1 MEHTVMQRNLIFSN
15 WGQWTRGSE
24 KTDHSDLPQS
34 LNRHGPLKA
43 FMGWDGF
50 MVWEEDVHV
59 VDMCRAYM
67 QRVQQ
72 ESCGQ
77 CFPCRLGTALMADI
91 LERICSG
98 NGHPEDLDQLAELAR
113 LVTSTAKC
121 GIGETGPRP
130 ILDAL
135 THYRQ
140 EFEQA
145 VAQNNPIPRGT
156 YHSLVTA
163 PCTNACPSHLDIP
176 AYVEKIR
183 LGQYKEALEVVR
195 NDCPMPATIG
205 RVCVRPCEMNCRR
218 TKLDEPIAIKALKRF
233 LVDYEQKRYPEAAP
247 VQDSEQDANKGPVA
261 IVGAGPAGLSCAY
274 YLAQRGYQCS
284 IYESLPEPG
293 GMAAVGIPDYRLP
306 RDVLRKEVEYI
317 QKLGVSITYNTNIG
331 QDITIADLRDKGYQA
346 VFVGAGAPESS
357 KMRCEGE
364 DAGYQCFMTGVEF
377 LRRIAQGEK
386 PLEGKRAVVIGGGN
400 VAMDCV
406 RSARRLGFEDVNLV
420 YRRTLKEMP
429 ADPVEIKE
437 AKEEG
442 IAFHYQVQPVKILA
456 ENNKVTGLECI
467 RMELGE
473 PDESGRRRPEPVEG
487 SNFVLDCDV
496 IIPAIGQTCVVDCV
510 LPDEQGVE
518 LSRWK
523 TLVVD
528 PVTFQSSEQD
538 IFGGGDCITGPATL
552 IAALAAGKKG
562 AKYIDQYLQSGQ
574 CLPDVH
580 DELENYISEL
590 GVFYPFEKMPYKGMD
605 KRARQPALDPEK
617 RIEHFGEVEG
627 GFDQGQALREA
638 SRCLRCYRIGMAA
651 VAPDAGT

>member
-1 MEHTVMQRNLIFSN
+1 MQRTLIFSN
-15 WGQWTRGSE
+15 WGHWTHGE
-24 KTDHSDLPQS
+24 GKTDTAALPDS
-34 LNRHGPLKA
+34 LGNHGPIKA

-50 MVWEEDVHV
+50 MIWEEDVQI

-67 QRVQQ
+67 QRIQQ

-91 LERICSG
+91 LERICNGQGQDDDLQQLSG
-98 NGHPEDLDQLAELAR
+98 LAEL
-113 LVTSTAKC
+113 VKNTAKC
-121 GIGETGPRP
+121 GVGETGPRP
-130 ILDAL
+130 LLDAL

-145 VAQNNPIPRGT
+145 VRQKNPIPRGA
-156 YHSLVTA
+156 YQSLVTA

-183 LGQYKEALEVVR
+183 LGQYLEALDVVR
-195 NDCPMPATIG
+195 NDCPMPGTIG

-233 LVDYEQKRYPEAAP
+233 VADYERTRYPQASP
-247 VQDSEQDANKGPVA
+247 KQISSQGQGMGPVA
-261 IVGAGPAGLSCAY
+261 IIGAGPAGVSCAF
-274 YLAQRGYQCS
+274 YLAQRGYSCT

-293 GMAAVGIPDYRLP
+293 GMTAVGIPDYRLP
-306 RDVLRKEVEYI
+306 RHILRGEVDYM
-317 QKLGVSITYNTNIG
+317 QKLGVTIHFNTTIG
-331 QDITIADLRDKGYQA
+331 QDMTIKDLRQKGFQA
-346 VFVGAGAPESS
+346 VFVGVGAPESAN
-357 KMRCEGE
+357 MRCEGE
-364 DAGYQCFMTGVEF
+364 DAGYHCFMTGVEF
-377 LRRIAQGEK
+377 LRIIAQGQR
-386 PLEGKRAVVIGGGN
+386 PLEGKKIVVIGGGN

-429 ADPVEIKE
+429 ADPVEIRE
-437 AKEEG
+437 AQEEG
-442 IAFHYQVQPVKILA
+442 VNFHYQVQPIKILA
-456 ENNKVTGLECI
+456 QDGKVSGLECL

-487 SNFVLDCDV
+487 SNFVLECDA

-518 LSRWK
+518 LTRWK

-528 PVTFQSSEQD
+528 PVTFQSKEQD

-562 AKYIDQYLQSGQ
+562 AKYIDKFLQTGQ
-574 CLPDVH
+574 CAPDPH
-580 DELENYISEL
+580 DQMEKYIQELN
-590 GVFYPFEKMPYKGMD
+590 VFYPFEKMPFKGQD
-605 KRARQPALDPEK
+605 KRARQPARDPEE
-617 RIEHFGEVEG
+617 RINHFEEVEG
-627 GFDQGQALREA
+627 GFDEGQALLEA

-651 VAPDAGT
+651 VHSVDQE

>member
-1 MEHTVMQRNLIFSN
+1 
-15 WGQWTRGSE
+15 
-24 KTDHSDLPQS
+24 
-34 LNRHGPLKA
+34 
-43 FMGWDGF
+43 
-50 MVWEEDVHV
+50 
-59 VDMCRAYM
+59 
-67 QRVQQ
+67 
-72 ESCGQ
+72 
-77 CFPCRLGTALMADI
+77 MADI
-91 LERICSG
+91 LERIC
-98 NGHPEDLDQLAELAR
+98 NGQGQPGDIEQLSDLAQL
-113 LVTSTAKC
+113 VKNTAKC

-130 ILDAL
+130 LLDAL
-135 THYRQ
+135 SFYRN

-145 VAQNNPIPRGT
+145 IAQKSPIESGD
-156 YHSLVTA
+156 YQFLVTA

-183 LGQYKEALEVVR
+183 LGQYKEALDVVR
-195 NDCPMPATIG
+195 NDCPLPATIG

-233 LVDYEQKRYPEAAP
+233 VADYEQERHPDAAP
-247 VQDSEQDANKGPVA
+247 SQVESQGEHKGPIA

-274 YLAQRGYQCS
+274 YLAQQGYSCQ

-306 RDVLRKEVEYI
+306 RKVLRKEVEYI
-317 QKLGVSITYNTNIG
+317 QKLGVTITYNTSIG
-331 QDITIADLRDKGYQA
+331 QDITIKELRQKGFQA

-377 LRRIAQGEK
+377 LRLIAQGQK
-386 PLEGKRAVVIGGGN
+386 PLEGKKIVVIGGGN

-420 YRRTLKEMP
+420 YRRTIKEMP

-442 IAFHYQVQPVKILA
+442 IQFHYQVQPVKILA
-456 ENNKVTGLECI
+456 QEGKVTGLECI

-473 PDESGRRRPEPVEG
+473 PDDSGRRRPEPVEG
-487 SNFVLDCDV
+487 SNFVLECDA

-518 LSRWK
+518 LTRWK

-528 PVTFQSSEQD
+528 PVTRQSAETD

-562 AKYIDQYLQSGQ
+562 AKYIDQFLQTGQ
-574 CLPDVH
+574 CSPDFH
-580 DELENYISEL
+580 DDMENYIQNL
-590 GVFYPFEKMPYKGMD
+590 GVFYPFEKMPFKGQD

-617 RIEHFGEVEG
+617 RITHFGEVEA
-627 GFDQGQALREA
+627 GFDEGQALLEA
-638 SRCLRCYRIGMAA
+638 SRCLRCYRIAMA
-651 VAPDAGT
+651 VVSQGE

>member
-1 MEHTVMQRNLIFSN
+1 MQRTLIFSN
-15 WGQWTRGSE
+15 WGHWTHGE
-24 KTDHSDLPQS
+24 DKTDTAKLPVT
-34 LNRHGPLKA
+34 LGNYGPIKA

-50 MVWEEDVHV
+50 MVWDEDVHI

-67 QRVQQ
+67 QKVHQ
-72 ESCGQ
+72 ESCGR

-91 LERICSG
+91 LERICQGQGQDGDLQQLSG
-98 NGHPEDLDQLAELAR
+98 LAEL
-113 LVTSTAKC
+113 VKSTAKC
-121 GIGETGPRP
+121 GIGETGTRP
-130 ILDAL
+130 LLDAL

-140 EFEQA
+140 QFEQTIE
-145 VAQNNPIPRGT
+145 NKKPIPRGA
-156 YHSLVTA
+156 YQALVTA

-183 LGQYKEALEVVR
+183 LGQYLEALDVVR
-195 NDCPMPATIG
+195 NDCPMPGTIG

-233 LVDYEQKRYPEAAP
+233 VSDYERTRYPQAEP
-247 VQDSEQDANKGPVA
+247 KQVSRQGQDKGPVA
-261 IVGAGPAGLSCAY
+261 IIGAGPAGLSCAF
-274 YLAQRGYQCS
+274 YLGQRGYSCT

-306 RDVLRKEVEYI
+306 RHILRGEAEFI
-317 QKLGVSITYNTNIG
+317 QKLGVTIHYNTNIG
-331 QDITIADLRDKGYQA
+331 QDLTIKDLRQKGFQA
-346 VFVGAGAPESS
+346 VFVGVGAPESS
-357 KMRCEGE
+357 SMRCEGE

-377 LRRIAQGEK
+377 LRLIAQGQR
-386 PLEGKRAVVIGGGN
+386 PLEGKNIVVIGGGN

-406 RSARRLGFEDVNLV
+406 RSARRLGFENVNLV

-429 ADPVEIKE
+429 ADPVEIRE
-437 AKEEG
+437 AQEEG
-442 IAFHYQVQPVKILA
+442 VNFHYQVQPIKILA
-456 ENNKVTGLECI
+456 EDGKVSGLECL

-487 SNFVLDCDV
+487 SNFVLECDA

-562 AKYIDQYLQSGQ
+562 AKYIDQYLQAGE
-574 CLPDVH
+574 CTPDLH
-580 DELENYISEL
+580 DQMEQYIQQLS
-590 GVFYPFEKMPYKGMD
+590 VFYPFEKMPYKGQN
-605 KRARQPALDPEK
+605 KRARQPAIDPEE
-617 RIEHFGEVEG
+617 RINHFEEVEG
-627 GFDQGQALREA
+627 GFDEGQALLEA
-638 SRCLRCYRIGMAA
+638 ARCLRCYRIGMAA
-651 VAPDAGT
+651 VQSADQD

>member
-1 MEHTVMQRNLIFSN
+1 MQRNLIFSN
-15 WGQWTRGSE
+15 WGQWTRGE
-24 KTDHSDLPQS
+24 NKTDSADLPNS
-34 LNRHGPLKA
+34 LENHGPLKA

-50 MVWEEDVHV
+50 MIWDQDVHI

-67 QRVQQ
+67 QRVKQ

-91 LERICSG
+91 LERIC
-98 NGHPEDLDQLAELAR
+98 NGQGQPGDIEQLSDLAQL
-113 LVTSTAKC
+113 VKNTAKC

-130 ILDAL
+130 LLDAL
-135 THYRQ
+135 SFYRN

-145 VAQNNPIPRGT
+145 IAQKSPIESGD
-156 YHSLVTA
+156 YQFLVTA

-183 LGQYKEALEVVR
+183 LGQYKEALDVVR
-195 NDCPMPATIG
+195 NDCPLPATIG

-233 LVDYEQKRYPEAAP
+233 VADYEQERHPDAAP
-247 VQDSEQDANKGPVA
+247 SQVESQGEHKGPIA

-274 YLAQRGYQCS
+274 YLAQQGYSCQ

-306 RDVLRKEVEYI
+306 RKVLRKEVEYI
-317 QKLGVSITYNTNIG
+317 QKLGVTITYNTSIG
-331 QDITIADLRDKGYQA
+331 QDITIKELRQKGFQA

-377 LRRIAQGEK
+377 LRLIAQGQK
-386 PLEGKRAVVIGGGN
+386 PLEGKKIVVIGGGN

-420 YRRTLKEMP
+420 YRRTIKEMP

-442 IAFHYQVQPVKILA
+442 IQFHYQVQPVKILA
-456 ENNKVTGLECI
+456 QEGKVTGLECI

-473 PDESGRRRPEPVEG
+473 PDDSGRRRPEPVEG
-487 SNFVLDCDV
+487 SNFVLECDA

-518 LSRWK
+518 LTRWK

-528 PVTFQSSEQD
+528 PVTRQSAETD

-562 AKYIDQYLQSGQ
+562 AKYIDQFLQTGQ
-574 CLPDVH
+574 CSPDFH
-580 DELENYISEL
+580 DDMENYIQNL
-590 GVFYPFEKMPYKGMD
+590 GVFYPFEKMPFKGQD

-617 RIEHFGEVEG
+617 RITHFGEVEA
-627 GFDQGQALREA
+627 GFDEGQALLEA
-638 SRCLRCYRIGMAA
+638 SRCLRCYRIAMA
-651 VAPDAGT
+651 VVSQGE

>member
-1 MEHTVMQRNLIFSN
+1 MQRKVIFSN
-15 WGQWTRGSE
+15 WGQWTRGAE
-24 KTDHSDLPQS
+24 KIDVTAIPDS
-34 LNRHGPLKA
+34 LGNQGQLKA

-50 MVWEEDVHV
+50 LVWEDDFHI

-77 CFPCRLGTALMADI
+77 CFPCRLGTALIADI
-91 LERICSG
+91 LERICA
-98 NGHPEDLDQLAELAR
+98 GHGQEGDLDQLSELAR
-113 LVTSTAKC
+113 MVKNTAKC

-130 ILDAL
+130 LLDAL

-140 EFEQA
+140 EFEKA
-145 VAQNNPIPRGT
+145 VAQTQPLPRGT

-176 AYVEKIR
+176 SYVEKIR
-183 LGQYKEALEVVR
+183 LGQYKEALDVVR
-195 NDCPMPATIG
+195 NDCPMPGTIG

-233 LVDYEQKRYPEAAP
+233 VADYELTRSPEASP
-247 VQDSEQDANKGPVA
+247 QQMSSQGQDKGPVA

-274 YLAQRGYQCS
+274 YLAQRGYACS

-306 RDVLRKEVEYI
+306 RHILRREVEFI
-317 QKLGVSITYNTNIG
+317 QKLGVSITYNTSIG
-331 QDITIADLRDKGYQA
+331 QDITINDLRQQGFQA
-346 VFVGAGAPESS
+346 VFVGAGAPESAS
-357 KMRCEGE
+357 MRCEGE

-377 LRRIAQGEK
+377 LRIIAQGQR
-386 PLEGKRAVVIGGGN
+386 PLEGKKIVVIGGGN

-406 RSARRLGFEDVNLV
+406 RSALRLGFEEVNLV

-437 AKEEG
+437 AQEEG
-442 IAFHYQVQPVKILA
+442 VNFHYQVQPVKILA
-456 ENNKVTGLECI
+456 QDGKVSGLECL

-487 SNFVLDCDV
+487 SNFVLECDA

-518 LSRWK
+518 LTRWK

-528 PVTFQSSEQD
+528 PLTFQSTEQD

-562 AKYIDQYLQSGQ
+562 AKYIDQYLQAGQ
-574 CLPDVH
+574 CIPDAQ
-580 DELENYISEL
+580 DQMENYIQQLS
-590 GVFYPFEKMPYKGMD
+590 VFYPFEKMPFKGNK
-605 KRARQPALDPEK
+605 KRARQPACDPEE
-617 RIEHFGEVEG
+617 RITHFDEVEG
-627 GFDQGQALREA
+627 GFDEGQALLEA
-638 SRCLRCYRIGMAA
+638 SRCLRCYRIGLAA
-651 VAPDAGT
+651 VDTPSEE

>member
-1 MEHTVMQRNLIFSN
+1 MQRNLIFSN
-15 WGQWTRGSE
+15 WGQWTRGE
-24 KTDHSDLPQS
+24 NKTDQADLPDF
-34 LNRHGPLKA
+34 LENHGPLKA

-50 MVWEEDVHV
+50 MIWDQDVHI

-67 QRVQQ
+67 QRVKQ

-77 CFPCRLGTALMADI
+77 CFPCRLGTALMSDI
-91 LERICSG
+91 LERICNG
-98 NGHPEDLDQLAELAR
+98 QGHPGDIEQLFDLAQF
-113 LVTSTAKC
+113 VKNTAKC

-130 ILDAL
+130 LLDAL
-135 THYRQ
+135 NFYRK

-145 VAQNNPIPRGT
+145 IAQQSLIESGD
-156 YHSLVTA
+156 YQFLVTA
-163 PCTNACPSHLDIP
+163 PCTNACPSHVDIP

-183 LGQYKEALEVVR
+183 LGQYTEALDVVR

-205 RVCVRPCEMNCRR
+205 RVCIRPCEMNCRR
-218 TKLDEPIAIKALKRF
+218 TRLDEPIAIKALKRF
-233 LVDYEQKRYPEAAP
+233 VADYEQKRHP
-247 VQDSEQDANKGPVA
+247 DASPSKITSQGEKKGPIA
-261 IVGAGPAGLSCAY
+261 IVGAGPAGLACAY
-274 YLAQRGYQCS
+274 YLVQRGYTCH

-306 RDVLRKEVEYI
+306 RNVLRKEVEYI
-317 QKLGVSITYNTNIG
+317 QKLGVSITYNTSIG
-331 QDITIADLRDKGYQA
+331 QDITIKELREQGYQA

-364 DAGYQCFMTGVEF
+364 DAGYQCFMTGVDF
-377 LRRIAQGEK
+377 LRLIAQGEK
-386 PLEGKRAVVIGGGN
+386 PLEGKNIVVIGGGN

-420 YRRTLKEMP
+420 YRRTIKEMP
-429 ADPVEIKE
+429 ADPEEIKE

-442 IAFHYQVQPVKILA
+442 VQFHYQVQPVKILA
-456 ENNKVTGLECI
+456 QEGKVTGLECI

-487 SNFVLDCDV
+487 SNFVLECDA

-518 LSRWK
+518 LTRWK

-528 PVTFQSSEQD
+528 PVTHQSSEPD

-562 AKYIDQYLQSGQ
+562 AKYIDEYLQTGHCS
-574 CLPDVH
+574 PDFQ
-580 DELENYISEL
+580 DDMENYINSL
-590 GVFYPFEKMPYKGMD
+590 GVFYPFEKMPFQGHD
-605 KRARQPALDPEK
+605 KRARQPALDPEE
-617 RIEHFGEVEG
+617 RITHFGEVEG
-627 GFDQGQALREA
+627 GFNEAQALLEA
-638 SRCLRCYRIGMAA
+638 SRCLRCYRIAMAA
-651 VAPDAGT
+651 VSA

>member
-1 MEHTVMQRNLIFSN
+1 MQRTLIFSN
-15 WGQWTRGSE
+15 WGHWTHGE
-24 KTDHSDLPQS
+24 DKTDTAALPAS
-34 LNRHGPLKA
+34 LRNQGPIKA

-50 MVWEEDVHV
+50 MIWDEDVHI

-91 LERICSG
+91 LERICNGQGQEGDLQQLSG
-98 NGHPEDLDQLAELAR
+98 FAEL
-113 LVTSTAKC
+113 VKSTAKC
-121 GIGETGPRP
+121 GVGETGTRP
-130 ILDAL
+130 LLDAL

-140 EFEQA
+140 QFEQA
-145 VAQNNPIPRGT
+145 IQAQKPIPRGN
-156 YHSLVTA
+156 YQALVTA

-183 LGQYKEALEVVR
+183 LGQYLEALEVVR
-195 NDCPMPATIG
+195 NDCPMPGTIG

-233 LVDYEQKRYPEAAP
+233 VADYERTRYPQAEP
-247 VQDSEQDANKGPVA
+247 KQVSLQGQDKGPVG
-261 IVGAGPAGLSCAY
+261 IVGAGPAGVSCAF
-274 YLAQRGYQCS
+274 YLAQKGYSCT

-306 RDVLRKEVEYI
+306 RHILRGEVEYI
-317 QKLGVSITYNTNIG
+317 QKLGVTIHYNTNIG
-331 QDITIADLRDKGYQA
+331 QDITIKDLRQKGFQA
-346 VFVGAGAPESS
+346 VFVGVGAPESAS
-357 KMRCEGE
+357 MRCEGE

-377 LRRIAQGEK
+377 LRLIAQGQR
-386 PLEGKRAVVIGGGN
+386 PLEGKNIVVIGGGN

-406 RSARRLGFEDVNLV
+406 RSARRLGFENVNLV
-420 YRRTLKEMP
+420 YRRTVKEMP

-437 AKEEG
+437 AQEEG
-442 IAFHYQVQPVKILA
+442 VNFHYQVQPIKILA
-456 ENNKVTGLECI
+456 EDGKVSGLECL

-487 SNFVLDCDV
+487 SNFVLECDA

-528 PVTFQSSEQD
+528 PITFQSSEKD
-538 IFGGGDCITGPATL
+538 IFGGGDCITGPDTL

-562 AKYIDQYLQSGQ
+562 AKYIDHYLQTGD
-574 CLPDVH
+574 CTPDLH
-580 DELENYISEL
+580 DQMEQYIQQLS
-590 GVFYPFEKMPYKGMD
+590 VFYPFEKMPYKGQS
-605 KRARQPALDPEK
+605 KRARQPARDPEE
-617 RIEHFGEVEG
+617 RTNHFEEVEG
-627 GFDQGQALREA
+627 GFDEGQALLEA
-638 SRCLRCYRIGMAA
+638 SRCLRCYRIGLAA
-651 VAPDAGT
+651 VDSTEQE

>member
-1 MEHTVMQRNLIFSN
+1 MQRNLIFSN
-15 WGQWTRGSE
+15 WGHWTHGE
-24 KTDHSDLPQS
+24 KPTDPADLPDS
-34 LNRHGPLKA
+34 FYSRGPLKA
-43 FMGWDGF
+43 FMGWDGLI
-50 MVWEEDVHV
+50 VWDDDVHI

-67 QRVQQ
+67 QRVKQ

-77 CFPCRLGTALMADI
+77 CFPCRLGTALIADI
-91 LERICSG
+91 LDRICSG
-98 NGHPEDLDQLAELAR
+98 QGQTGDLDQLAELAR
-113 LVTSTAKC
+113 LVKNTAKC

-130 ILDAL
+130 LLDAL
-135 THYRQ
+135 EHYRDA
-140 EFEQA
+140 FEQA
-145 VAQNNPIPRGT
+145 VAESKPISQGE
-156 YHSLVTA
+156 YHALVTA

-183 LGQYKEALEVVR
+183 LGQYKEALDVVR

-218 TKLDEPIAIKALKRF
+218 TRLDEPIAIKALKRF
-233 LVDYEQKRYPEAAP
+233 VADYEQKRYPDAAP
-247 VQDSEQDANKGPVA
+247 VQISERGQDKGPVA
-261 IVGAGPAGLSCAY
+261 IVGAGPAGLSCAF
-274 YLAQRGYQCS
+274 YLARQGYTCA
-284 IYESLPEPG
+284 IFESLPEPG

-306 RDVLRKEVEYI
+306 REVLRREVEYI
-317 QKLGVSITYNTNIG
+317 QKLGVTITYNTTIG
-331 QDITIADLRDKGYQA
+331 EDITVQDLRQKGYKA
-346 VFVGAGAPESS
+346 LFVAAGAPESS

-377 LRRIAQGEK
+377 LRRIALGETPLQGK
-386 PLEGKRAVVIGGGN
+386 KAVVIGGGN

-429 ADPVEIKE
+429 ADPAEIRE

-456 ENNKVTGLECI
+456 QEGKVTGLECI

-487 SNFVLDCDV
+487 SNFVLECDA

-518 LSRWK
+518 LTRWK
-523 TLVVD
+523 TLAVD
-528 PVTFQSSEQD
+528 PITQQSDVGD

-562 AKYIDQYLQSGQ
+562 AKYIDQYLQTGQ
-574 CLPDVH
+574 CPPDHH
-580 DELENYISEL
+580 DEMERYIHEM
-590 GVFYPFEKMPYKGMD
+590 GVFYPFEKMPFRGNA
-605 KRARQPALDPEK
+605 KRARQPALDPEE
-617 RIEHFGEVEG
+617 RITHFGEVEG
-627 GFDQGQALREA
+627 GFDEGQALREA
-638 SRCLRCYRIGMAA
+638 SRCLRCYRIGLAA
-651 VAPDAGT
+651 VHPAAEK

>member
-1 MEHTVMQRNLIFSN
+1 MQRKLIFSN
-15 WGQWTRGSE
+15 WGQWTHGTD
-24 KTDHSDLPQS
+24 KTDTDALPDS
-34 LNRHGPLKA
+34 LARHGQLKA

-50 MVWEEDVHV
+50 MVWDQDVHV
-59 VDMCRAYM
+59 VDLCRAYM
-67 QRVQQ
+67 HRVQQ

-77 CFPCRLGTALMADI
+77 CFPCRLGTALMADT
-91 LERICSG
+91 LDRIC
-98 NGHPEDLDQLAELAR
+98 NGQGSQKDLEDLSSLAK
-113 LVTSTAKC
+113 LVKDTAKC

-145 VAQNNPIPRGT
+145 VSSKQPVPRGE
-156 YHSLVTA
+156 YQSLVTA

-183 LGQYKEALEVVR
+183 LGQYTEALDVVR
-195 NDCPMPATIG
+195 HDCPMPGTIG

-233 LVDYEQKRYPEAAP
+233 LADYERTRRPQAAP
-247 VQDSEQDANKGPVA
+247 DQLSDHGADKGPIA
-261 IVGAGPAGLSCAY
+261 IIGAGPAGLSCAY
-274 YLAQRGYQCS
+274 YLAQQGYSCK
-284 IYESLPEPG
+284 IFESLPEPG

-306 RDVLRKEVEYI
+306 RHILRNEVDYI
-317 QKLGVSITYNTNIG
+317 QKLGVQIQYNTSIG
-331 QDITIADLRDKGYQA
+331 QDFTMRDLRTQGYQA
-346 VFVGAGAPESS
+346 VFVGVGAPEASS
-357 KMRCEGE
+357 MRCEGE

-377 LRRIAQGEK
+377 LRLIAQGQR
-386 PLEGKRAVVIGGGN
+386 PLEGKNIVVIGGGN

-420 YRRTLKEMP
+420 YRRTVKEMP

-442 IAFHYQVQPVKILA
+442 VNFHYQVQPVKILA
-456 ENNKVTGLECI
+456 QDGKVSGLECV

-487 SNFVLDCDV
+487 SNFVLECDA
-496 IIPAIGQTCVVDCV
+496 IIPAIGQTCIVDCV

-518 LSRWK
+518 LTRWK

-528 PVTFQSSEQD
+528 PLTYQSSEEN

-562 AKYIDQYLQSGQ
+562 AKYIDRYVQTGQ
-574 CLPDVH
+574 CEPDLH
-580 DELENYISEL
+580 DQMEDYIQQL
-590 GVFYPFEKMPYKGMD
+590 NVFYPFEKMPFKGSG
-605 KRARQPALDPEK
+605 KRARQPALDPEE
-617 RIEHFGEVEG
+617 RINHFEEVEG
-627 GFDQGQALREA
+627 GFDEGQALLEA

-651 VAPDAGT
+651 LASGQEG